1 MIDFFRNG
9 SALFFYLR
17 KTAGFF
23 VTIFAVSVVTFAAFQ
38 VLPGD
43 PALVIL
49 GVDSDAAQLENLRAS
64 MNLEQNAV
72 SRYFLWIAGVIR
84 GDLGQSFRYQRGVN
98 ELIFTAFAVTLQLS
112 ILVLLITAGF
122 GIPIGLWLARYDKNK
137 KSFPVS
143 LIAQLGISIPV
154 FCTALFFIIIFSVRL
169 KLFPS
174 MGYVHFFQ
182 NPAQCLRSLFLPAV
196 SLSFGTTA
204 ILSRYMRSSVLTQLK
219 QDYVRTARSKGMKE
233 SLIYKNHIVRN
244 SLIPVIT
251 VLGMLTAEILGGSI
265 IVENVFS
272 LPGIG
277 KMLSN
282 SISSRDFPLIQGL
295 ALYLS
300 VIVVCCNFLV
310 DILYSIID
318 PRIRLRGAAA

>member
-1 MIDFFRNG
+1 
-9 SALFFYLR
+9 
-17 KTAGFF
+17 
-23 VTIFAVSVVTFAAFQ
+23 
-38 VLPGD
+38 
-43 PALVIL
+43 
-49 GVDSDAAQLENLRAS
+49 
-64 MNLEQNAV
+64 
-72 SRYFLWIAGVIR
+72 
-84 GDLGQSFRYQRGVN
+84 
-98 ELIFTAFAVTLQLS
+98 
-112 ILVLLITAGF
+112 
-122 GIPIGLWLARYDKNK
+122 
-137 KSFPVS
+137 
-143 LIAQLGISIPV
+143 
-154 FCTALFFIIIFSVRL
+154 
-169 KLFPS
+169 
-174 MGYVHFFQ
+174 
-182 NPAQCLRSLFLPAV
+182 
-196 SLSFGTTA
+196 
-204 ILSRYMRSSVLTQLK
+204 MRSSVLTQLK